1 MSVLTAR
8 RTAVARPCSCPQPL
22 PCQCSYATLLRA
34 RVKAV
39 RVTGRGEP
47 LLRNGHILA
56 ASSLLAAGL
65 GSMFWILA
73 TRSYSAETVGRS
85 FAALAAAS
93 FLSTLGSLN
102 LGDVLVRFVPTAGR
116 HTRRLVLR
124 CYITSAVF
132 SALAAGAFLLLIPM
146 IAPGLGYLREPVMA
160 AAFMAATAGYA
171 LFVLQDGALTGLRR
185 TGWVLGE
192 NALFAVAKS
201 ALLALCAALAVGT
214 GILVSWSVALV
225 ISILLTNLV
234 LFGRAMPARRRSE
247 ESGGAPPQ
255 RVARYATADYVG
267 NLCSVAT
274 YSIVPLLVLN
284 HLGAGQ
290 SAYYSLSFIIADT
303 LYVAAF
309 SMGHSLVVEG
319 ADAPERLV
327 ELARH
332 MLRHSGL
339 LLAGAV
345 AVVVAAAPWIL
356 GLFGPDYASHG
367 TTVLRLMVLAA
378 VPNAVLSVA
387 IQVARVRRSVT
398 WMIGLR
404 LAFAVVVISLAAG
417 LLPVLG
423 LTGVGLAWLA
433 AECALAVPLLLTL
446 RRWLPLA
453 TRRPT

>member
-1 MSVLTAR
+1 MSVLAAR
-8 RTAVARPCSCPQPL
+8 RTAATRPCSCPQPL
-22 PCQCSYATLLRA
+22 PCECSYLTLLRA
-34 RVKAV
+34 RA
-39 RVTGRGEP
+39 RAARTAARGEP

-85 FAALAAAS
+85 YAALAAAS
-93 FLSTLGSLN
+93 FLSTLGSFN

-124 CYITSAVF
+124 CYTASAVF
-132 SALAAGAFLLLIPM
+132 SALAAGGFLLLIPL
-146 IAPGLGYLREPVMA
+146 IAPGLGYLREPVVA
-160 AAFMAATAGYA
+160 VAFMAATAGYA

-201 ALLALCAALAVGT
+201 ALLALCAILAVGT

-225 ISILLTNLV
+225 LSIVLTNLV
-234 LFGRAMPARRRSE
+234 LFGRAMPAGQSADA
-247 ESGGAPPQ
+247 SDTTPPQ

-274 YSIVPLLVLN
+274 YSVVPLLVLN

-290 SAYYSLSFIIADT
+290 SAYYSLAFIIADT

-309 SMGHSLVVEG
+309 SMGHSLIVEG

-332 MLRHSGL
+332 MLRHSAL

-356 GLFGPDYASHG
+356 QLFGPDYASHG

-378 VPNAVLSVA
+378 VPNAVLSVG
-387 IQVARVRRSVT
+387 IQVARVRRSAT

-404 LAFAVVVISLAAG
+404 LAFAVVVIGLTAG

-433 AECALAVPLLLTL
+433 AECVLALPLLLTL
-446 RRWLPLA
+446 QRWLPTA
-453 TRRPT
+453 NGRPT